1 MLAMFG
7 VGTGE
12 LLVIALIILLL
23 FGATRI
29 PSVLGGLGRGLREFK
44 KGLSEPEP
52 PAVQAHGGVTVPVT
66 LLEELRARV
75 GKQVRL
81 LPDGTL
87 EVGGA
92 QGATMVEVDASGLVV
107 REDQGVARIPIQ
119 AVKRIIQVS

>member
-7 VGTGE
+7 LGTGE
-12 LLVIALIILLL
+12 LLVIALIVLLL

-44 KGLSEPEP
+44 KGLSG
-52 PAVQAHGGVTVPVT
+52 ADDAAAHKNGTAQVPGLV
-66 LLEELRARV
+66 EELRARV

-107 REDQGVARIPIQ
+107 REDQGVARIPLQ
-119 AVKRIIQVS
+119 AVKRIIQVR

>member
-1 MLAMFG
+1 MFAMFG

-12 LLVIALIILLL
+12 LLLIVLIILLL

-29 PSVLGGLGRGLREFK
+29 PTLLGGLGRGIREFK
-44 KGLSEPEP
+44 KGLSGEEATPK
-52 PAVQAHGGVTVPVT
+52 VMVPQV
-66 LLEELRARV
+66 EVLRSYV

-92 QGATMVEVDASGLVV
+92 QGAIVVEVDGSGLVV
-107 REDQGVARIPIQ
+107 KEEGGTNRIPLS
-119 AVKRIIQVS
+119 AVQRIIQVS

>member
-7 VGTGE
+7 LGTGE

-44 KGLSEPEP
+44 KGLSGAEEAPKGG
-52 PAVQAHGGVTVPVT
+52 PAQAPILV
-66 LLEELRARV
+66 EELRAGV

-92 QGATMVEVDASGLVV
+92 EGATMVEVDASGLVV

-119 AVKRIIQVS
+119 AVKRVIRIG

>member
-1 MLAMFG
+1 MLAIFG
-7 VGTGE
+7 LGTGE

-29 PSVLGGLGRGLREFK
+29 PSALGGLGRGLREFK
-44 KGLSEPEP
+44 KGLSGDAEASSSGEE
-52 PAVQAHGGVTVPVT
+52 GGHVSV
-66 LLEELRARV
+66 EDLRARV

-92 QGATMVEVDASGLVV
+92 QGATMVEVDASGLLV
-107 REDQGVARIPIQ
+107 REDQGVSRIPIR
-119 AVKRIIQVS
+119 AIKRIIQVS

>member
-1 MLAMFG
+1 MLAVFG
-7 VGTGE
+7 LGTGE
-12 LLVIALIILLL
+12 LLVIALIVLLL

-44 KGLSEPEP
+44 KGLSGAEE
-52 PAVQAHGGVTVPVT
+52 AGKGGSPQVLV
-66 LLEELRARV
+66 EELRARV

-92 QGATMVEVDASGLVV
+92 EGATMVEVDASGLLV
-107 REDQGVARIPIQ
+107 REDQGVARIPLQ
-119 AVKRIIQVS
+119 SVKRIIQVS

>member
-44 KGLSEPEP
+44 RGLSGADE
-52 PAVQAHGGVTVPVT
+52 AAARKDGTAQVPGLV
-66 LLEELRARV
+66 EELRAGV

-107 REDQGVARIPIQ
+107 REAQGVARIPLQ
-119 AVKRIIQVS
+119 AVKRIIQVR

>member
-44 KGLSEPEP
+44 KGLSGADE
-52 PAVQAHGGVTVPVT
+52 AAAQKNGTAQVPGLV
-66 LLEELRARV
+66 EELRARV

-92 QGATMVEVDASGLVV
+92 QGATMVEVDGSGLVV

>member
-7 VGTGE
+7 LGTGE

-44 KGLSEPEP
+44 KGLGGADEAAAQKNGTAPVP
-52 PAVQAHGGVTVPVT
+52 PLV
-66 LLEELRARV
+66 EELRAGV

-107 REDQGVARIPIQ
+107 REEQGVARIPIQ
-119 AVKRIIQVS
+119 AVKRIIQVR

>member
-7 VGTGE
+7 LGTGE
-12 LLVIALIILLL
+12 LLIIALIVLLL

-44 KGLSEPEP
+44 KGWAGADEA
-52 PAVQAHGGVTVPVT
+52 PAPKEATPVPALV
-66 LLEELRARV
+66 EELRARV

-92 QGATMVEVDASGLVV
+92 QGATMVEVDASGLLV
-107 REDQGVARIPIQ
+107 REEQGVARIPIQ
-119 AVKRIIQVS
+119 AVKRIIHVS

>member
-7 VGTGE
+7 LGTGE
-12 LLVIALIILLL
+12 LLVIVLIVLLL

-29 PSVLGGLGRGLREFK
+29 PAVLGGLGRGLREFK
-44 KGLSEPEP
+44 KGLTSSEEIPSAPPERN
-52 PAVQAHGGVTVPVT
+52 PV
-66 LLEELRARV
+66 LVEELRAGV

-92 QGATMVEVDASGLVV
+92 EGATMVEVDASGLVV
-107 REDQGVARIPIQ
+107 REDQGVARIPLQ
-119 AVKRIIQVS
+119 AVKRVIRIG